1 MVVDM
6 RSSGLAAA
14 VVFSILSFQ
23 FPISARAQTTQPQSR
38 PLPQTDAGHDI
49 SKVDP
54 APPGSVIAV
63 PLPEKERRRLKKYDI
78 PELVGARQALG
89 SQTVDGELPRPLI
102 DYFVTNAG
110 IDQRISIFDRGLV
123 VVGMTGTGGSML
135 KKVLLPPDALAMYQK
150 AASPALLSAV
160 DRNKVSPP
168 TNGRRSLLRMYRQ
181 DRSFVELT
189 FDPAGAI
196 PKVLGDQIRPL
207 EDLLRALSEDRTVTN
222 SVAGYEPK
230 VGDELVGDDRKTW
243 RVERIIQDA
252 GIVQLHCVGQPT
264 IIYVAKKDLYNYFI
278 GKPASS
284 PQ

>member
-1 MVVDM
+1 MVADM
-6 RSSGLAAA
+6 RSAGLAAA
-14 VVFSILSFQ
+14 VVGSILGFL
-23 FPISARAQTTQPQSR
+23 PIPAGAQSTQSQS
-38 PLPQTDAGHDI
+38 PPPPQTDTGHDI
-49 SKVDP
+49 SMVDP
-54 APPGSVIAV
+54 APPGGVIAV
-63 PLPEKERRRLKKYDI
+63 PLPEKQRRQLKKYDI

-89 SQTVDGELPRPLI
+89 SQAVNGVLPRPLI
-102 DYFVTNAG
+102 DYFVTDAG
-110 IDQRISIFDRGLV
+110 LDQRISIFEGGLV

-160 DRNKVSPP
+160 DPGRVSPP
-168 TNGRRSLLRMYRQ
+168 TKGRRSLLRMYRQ

-207 EDLLRALSEDRTVTN
+207 EDLLRALSEDRTVSN

-243 RVERIIQDA
+243 RVARIIQDA
-252 GIVQLHCVGQPT
+252 GIVELHCVGQPT

-284 PQ
+284 PR